1 VRTSFL
7 IKTTFDSV
15 DLFCTGVSYFGK
27 PVKPVYFFKVGDL
40 LIDSGPSLA
49 VKKIHHALSGQKIAK
64 LLLTHTH
71 EDHSGNAA
79 YLSKALQIPVVGH
92 PLSKSIMA
100 GGFSILPYQKMMF
113 GPAGILDMSVVGE
126 SIIEGDYT
134 FQIIPTPGHAVDHIS
149 LYEPNKGWLFS
160 GDLYV
165 GERIKYFRKGEILKD
180 QIESLQK
187 LVKLDFDTLFC
198 SHNPQ
203 LTGGKEKLIR
213 KLDYFQSLYES
224 VVHHHQ
230 AGLSTVE
237 IMKKVGVKDDR
248 GIVLLTFN
256 DVSPRHLITSITD
269 YL

>member
-1 VRTSFL
+1 VRTTFL
-7 IKTTFDSV
+7 NKTTHHGV
-15 DLFCTGVSYFGK
+15 DLFCVGVSYFGQ

-49 VKKIHHALSGQKIAK
+49 VNKIHKALSGESISK

-79 YLSKALQIPVVGH
+79 YLSKALQIPVVSH
-92 PLSKSIMA
+92 PLSIPIMA
-100 GGFSILPYQKMMF
+100 AGFSILPYQKMMF
-113 GPAGILDMSVVGE
+113 GHASTLEMSAVGDT
-126 SIIEGDYT
+126 ITAGDYT
-134 FQIIPTPGHAVDHIS
+134 FQVIPTPGHAADHIA
-149 LYEPNKGWLFS
+149 LYEPTQGWLFP

-165 GERIKYFRKGEILKD
+165 GERIKYFRKGEILKE

-187 LVKLDFDTLFC
+187 LAALDFDTLFC

-203 LTGGKEKLIR
+203 LKGGKEKLIR

-230 AGLSTVE
+230 QGLSTLE
-237 IMKKVGVKDDR
+237 IMKKVGVKDER
-248 GIVLLTFN
+248 AIVFLTFN